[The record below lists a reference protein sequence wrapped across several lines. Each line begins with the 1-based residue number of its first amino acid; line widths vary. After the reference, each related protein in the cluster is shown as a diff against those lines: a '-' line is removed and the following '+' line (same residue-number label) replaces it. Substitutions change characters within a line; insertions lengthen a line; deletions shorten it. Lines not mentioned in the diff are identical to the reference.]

1 MEAITTNFTSRQEME
16 ETMQNIAKEQTRL
29 QELCETISVSN
40 PEEMSQAADLA
51 IQVKARLNR
60 IEQLRVEY
68 VKPLNDHVKRINGD
82 FKKAAEPFLAI
93 ETSLK
98 GKISAYRMEQERIA
112 TEERKRLEAER
123 RAEADRI
130 AKEEG
135 LTRREALAQIEKPVV
150 EAEVKSASTEQG
162 KVVTKMV
169 WKFEVVN
176 TENVPAEYKVVDEKL
191 IRKAVANGARRIAGV
206 KIWEEAQTDI
216 TA

>member
-16 ETMQNIAKEQTRL
+16 ETMQNISKEKERL
-29 QELCETISVSN
+29 QGLCDSITVSN
-40 PEEMSQAADLA
+40 PEEMNKAADIA

-60 IEQLRVEY
+60 IEELRVAY
-68 VKPLNDHVKRINGD
+68 VKPLNDHVKKINSD
-82 FKKAAEPFLAI
+82 FKKAAEPFLNF
-93 ETSLK
+93 ESFLK
-98 GKISAYRMEQERIA
+98 GKISVYRMEQERIA

-135 LTRREALAQIEKPVV
+135 MTRREALAQIEKPVV
-150 EAEVKSASTEQG
+150 EAEVKSASTESG

-191 IRKAVANGARRIAGV
+191 IRKAVQAGARRIAGV
-206 KIWEEAQTDI
+206 RIYEEAQTDI
-216 TA
+216 QA